1 MDNMENMFTSVYYD
15 KNNKQRKSINTE
27 NNSDFSEIKTHD
39 NNLLNIITKNNTDA
53 NTNIDIYSSPSILQY
68 KPIIDP
74 LSVIIKLAIISN
86 RPIGTKLFIKHN
98 IIHIQEQGIFQ
109 GLCRYIYK
117 TNRNDLQYLYNP
129 IECACKHYLD
139 KEYRK
144 KVPQIKNLF
153 ICAQRGILQLIE
165 TYKETMIIKV
175 CLNYYY
181 TLIDNYVK
189 EIYTPLFRKD
199 DFTPLYNETLLF
211 SLNNLWSFEKIKI
224 VLDMISFL
232 NDDVMAN
239 ENVKSLDIFIQNID
253 KQTQKIIQDAK

>member
-1 MDNMENMFTSVYYD
+1 
-15 KNNKQRKSINTE
+15 
-27 NNSDFSEIKTHD
+27 
-39 NNLLNIITKNNTDA
+39 
-53 NTNIDIYSSPSILQY
+53 
-68 KPIIDP
+68 
-74 LSVIIKLAIISN
+74 
-86 RPIGTKLFIKHN
+86 
-98 IIHIQEQGIFQ
+98 
-109 GLCRYIYK
+109 
-117 TNRNDLQYLYNP
+117 
-129 IECACKHYLD
+129 LD

-189 EIYTPLFRKD
+189 EIYTPLFRED
-199 DFTPLYNETLLF
+199 DLTPLYNETLLF

-253 KQTQKIIQDAK
+253 KQTQKIIQDSK